1 MGASAAE
8 TVTEIEQT
16 RDRLEEDLREL
27 EQRMPKPAVWGKRA
41 VGVAVGGGVA
51 GTLVMF
57 AVRRKRKKR
66 SAAKVAASEPVTA
79 VINVLPD
86 QWQKKVSKALEDGT
100 WRNWAAGVGGA
111 WLILKLAELRQLRK
125 LNHALVA
132 GRH

>member
-16 RDRLEEDLREL
+16 RDRLEDDLREL
-27 EQRMPKPAVWGKRA
+27 EDRMPRPAVWGKRA

-51 GTLVMF
+51 GTVVMF
-57 AVRRKRKKR
+57 AVRRTRKKR
-66 SAAKVAASEPVTA
+66 AAKKFAKQPVGQ

-86 QWQKKVSKALEDGT
+86 QWAKKVTKTLEDGT

-111 WLILKLAELRQLRK
+111 WLILKLAELRQLRR

-132 GRH
+132 GRT

>member
-27 EQRMPKPAVWGKRA
+27 EDRMPKPTVWAKRGI
-41 VGVAVGGGVA
+41 GVAVGGGIA
-51 GTLVMF
+51 GTVIMF
-57 AVRRKRKKR
+57 SLRRRKKKR
-66 SAAKVAASEPVTA
+66 ALKVAANEPVTA
-79 VINVLPD
+79 VVNVLPEK
-86 QWQKKVSKALEDGT
+86 WAENVSKAVEDGR
-100 WRNWAAGVGGA
+100 WRGWAAGIGGA
-111 WLILKLAELRQLRK
+111 WLVLKLAELRQLRK

>member
-51 GTLVMF
+51 GTMVMF

-66 SAAKVAASEPVTA
+66 AMKVAAKQPVA
-79 VINVLPD
+79 QVINVLPD

-100 WRNWAAGVGGA
+100 WRQWAAGVGGA
-111 WLILKLAELRQLRK
+111 WLVLKLAELRQLRK